1 MHLIIK
7 LLKAKW
13 RLLPPKPKKIIIFDG
28 IQNPFSKY
36 FDESDY
42 NIIYRRGEEI
52 NIFVLIKCLLEL
64 NLKPLNYFLNFIK
77 ISRPK
82 IILTA
87 IDYNPTFYLLSKAT
101 GVKTAFVQFG
111 TRTKWNDLFANKKIT
126 NKHNKD
132 LFYVD
137 YMFTFNKFISNL
149 YQSFISGKTIEIG
162 SFKNN
167 FNRRKRIKKKEILF
181 ISTFKSF
188 ALNNKKF
195 FGFSNKFFFKNDST
209 VIKKIFLL
217 AKNKKIKF
225 NILGRGIGNEGIK
238 EENYFNYIL
247 GKKNFSFIENYLGRK
262 TYDIVNNYKYIFTI
276 DSTLGIENLALGN
289 NTGFL
294 FNRPYKFPIN
304 TRRFGGMEGLPRKGP
319 FWTTYNL
326 ASEFKRVFN
335 YIIRKTNYSNWR
347 QKEKN
352 IAKKVM
358 VHDYNNKKFI
368 NIVNKIL
375 KDK

>member
-1 MHLIIK
+1 MHLIIT

-13 RLLPPKPKKIIIFDG
+13 RLLPPKAKKIVIFDG
-28 IQNPFSKY
+28 IQNPFAKY
-36 FDESDY
+36 FKESDY

-52 NIFVLIKCLLEL
+52 NIFVIFKCLLEL
-64 NLKPLNYFLNFIK
+64 NFTPFNYYLNFIK

-87 IDYNPTFYLLSKAT
+87 IDYTPTFYLLSKAT
-101 GVKTAFVQFG
+101 GVKTAFIQFG

-126 NKHNKD
+126 NKNNKD
-132 LFYVD
+132 LFHVD
-137 YMFTFNKFISNL
+137 YMFTFNKYISNL
-149 YQSFISGKTIEIG
+149 YQSFISGQTVEIG

-167 FNRRKRIKKKEILF
+167 FYKRKRIKKNEILF

-188 ALNNKKF
+188 ALNNNKF
-195 FGFSNKFFFKNDST
+195 FGFSNNFFFKNDSN

-217 AKNKKIKF
+217 SRNKKIKF
-225 NILGRGIGNEGIK
+225 NILGRGIGNERIK
-238 EENYFNYIL
+238 EENYFKNIL
-247 GKKNFSFIENYLGRK
+247 DKKNFSFIANYLGRK
-262 TYDIVNNYKYIFTI
+262 TYDVVNKYKYIFTI

-304 TRRFGGMEGLPRKGP
+304 TRRFGGMEKLPRKGP
-319 FWTTYNL
+319 FWTTYDL
-326 ASEFKRVFN
+326 DLEFKRVFD
-335 YIIRKTNYSNWR
+335 YIIRKDNFPR
-347 QKEKN
+347 RKKEDKN
-352 IAKKVM
+352 FTKKVM
-358 VHDYNNKKFI
+358 EYDYGNKKFN

-375 KDK
+375 KYK